1 MIDEFFSTIK
11 TAFVLVVIAIVIII
25 VIVAIVKGKEYFED
39 KEQERK
45 RKEEILDGINQIKAA
60 SKRWERKHQLNF
72 MDYLAKEYNR
82 LEECRHKPVGAGY
95 ATQTVIMANIS
106 GNIEYFS
113 IDLEGLQDL
122 YYYINNNLNSQ
133 SNNGANLRMR

>member
-1 MIDEFFSTIK
+1 MKERQMSKKGIKYTSVTLSGLSTGGTILLP
-11 TAFVLVVIAIVIII
+11 VL
-25 VIVAIVKGKEYFED
+25 KD

-82 LEECRHKPVGAGY
+82 LEECRHKPVGTGY

-122 YYYINNNLNSQ
+122 YYYIKNNLNSQ